1 MNGVYYSCI
10 ETIEKIS
17 DMIDSDTPG
26 GYFRFGDGD
35 MNLALGLS
43 EMLQQSNPQL
53 QVYMSNALKEKD
65 KNILKGL
72 TLHNK
77 EWETLED
84 GVRSCTINLNYLLM
98 MIIQRY
104 IRVLLCLI
112 LQHKI
117 QFIPLIFSK
126 K

>member
-1 MNGVYYSCI
+1 MNGVYYSCL
-10 ETIEKIS
+10 ETIDKIS

-77 EWETLED
+77 EWDTLEA
-84 GVRSCTINLNYLLM
+84 VSYTHLTLPTN
-98 MIIQRY
+98 
-104 IRVLLCLI
+104 VAV
-112 LQHKI
+112 
-117 QFIPLIFSK
+117 
-126 K
+126 